1 MLHRKYATH
10 VFLVLVVC
18 GTAGVALRYRARHDL
33 QHGLDDTA
41 WRLMYFI
48 EGEARRAAADLRAA
62 APADT
67 AHCRVFRQDFR
78 QENLRINP
86 RGRSSAQGWEV
97 VARAERPG
105 RCQMT
110 LRFDLRLNPRASW
123 LTHELR
129 GTLTAD
135 QRAMWLRATPE
146 IQVHHPVVSEILTA
160 ARDGGASQSGL
171 AQRLYQFCRA
181 QLATE
186 DVEAA
191 DDAATVLAE
200 GRGTP
205 LGCARALLALC
216 RAAKIPARPVAGFIV
231 TAGDDAAAH
240 VWVEVFQEERWVPY
254 DPVNGYEEELPS
266 NFVPARRGD
275 DQIVMARGVR
285 NLRVEYD
292 IDPLPRGVLEITAA
306 GRSPADILDLTRLP
320 LEMQRVLALI
330 LLMPFGA
337 LVTCL
342 FRNIVGLRTSGTFT
356 PTLLALCFVF
366 ADWKTGCIILVAAF
380 LLGIVTR
387 YLIDGL
393 KLLILPR
400 LSIMLTLVV
409 FCMVFGVSALEYFR
423 IAPETQAVL
432 LPMAI
437 LTMLVERFYMTSQED
452 GARVALQ
459 HLAGTLAVG
468 FCCYLVLCWEAVA
481 QWILAYPEAHCFTV
495 ALLVLIGRYTGYQL
509 LEPWRFRDLANER
522 AA

>member
-1 MLHRKYATH
+1 
-10 VFLVLVVC
+10 
-18 GTAGVALRYRARHDL
+18 
-33 QHGLDDTA
+33 
-41 WRLMYFI
+41 
-48 EGEARRAAADLRAA
+48 
-62 APADT
+62 
-67 AHCRVFRQDFR
+67 
-78 QENLRINP
+78 
-86 RGRSSAQGWEV
+86 
-97 VARAERPG
+97 
-105 RCQMT
+105 MT